1 MASDF
6 FRTRAFLLF
15 NAGTDSP
22 ILFLSCVIVRLMQS
36 EQKPETLARI
46 IWLAIAMSVVI
57 YGIVAFFAT
66 PRNEPRTFGELFRD
80 PLVLILHAAGFAMF
94 VTAFVLP
101 SVLLN
106 VARAK
111 GNSKPQP
118 TREVRITPEA
128 MKTLVIR
135 FALLEA
141 PAILGLV
148 AAFLS
153 IDWRLVLPLGILSL
167 AGLLVSYPG
176 EDMLRRLADPAQ

>member
-1 MASDF
+1 
-6 FRTRAFLLF
+6 
-15 NAGTDSP
+15 
-22 ILFLSCVIVRLMQS
+22 MQA
-36 EQKPETLARI
+36 EQKPETVARI

-57 YGIVAFFAT
+57 YGIVAFVAT
-66 PRNEPRTFGELFRD
+66 PRSEPRAFAELFRQ

-101 SVLLN
+101 SVLLSL
-106 VARAK
+106 ARTKAK
-111 GNSKPQP
+111 STPQP
-118 TREVRITPEA
+118 TTEIRITSETMRA
-128 MKTLVIR
+128 LIIR

-153 IDWRLVLPLGILSL
+153 IDWRLVLPLGLLSL

-176 EDMLRRLADPAQ
+176 EDMLRRLQDPTR